1 MNGKQSSRANKG
13 LKFQPDENRP
23 TCRNAAKNKFAFK
36 IYDLKF
42 MNLSD
47 FNPLNAKFRYI
58 ILKDEY
64 ENAYRIISSRF

>member
-1 MNGKQSSRANKG
+1 MNDGRRGYANKG
-13 LKFQPDENRP
+13 LKFQHDENRP
-23 TCRNAAKNKFAFK
+23 TCRNTAKNKFAFK

-47 FNPLNAKFRYI
+47 FNPPNAKFRHI

>member
-1 MNGKQSSRANKG
+1 MNGERRGRANKG

-23 TCRNAAKNKFAFK
+23 TCRNTAKNKFAFK
-36 IYDLKF
+36 IYDLNF
-42 MNLSD
+42 LNLSD
-47 FNPLNAKFRYI
+47 FNPPNAKFSHI